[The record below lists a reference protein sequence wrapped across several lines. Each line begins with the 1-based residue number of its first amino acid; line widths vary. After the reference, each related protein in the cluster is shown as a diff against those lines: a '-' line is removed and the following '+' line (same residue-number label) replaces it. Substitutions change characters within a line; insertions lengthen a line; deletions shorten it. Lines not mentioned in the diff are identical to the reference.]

1 MNCKALSKSL
11 MTVALSAGMSV
22 TGVQASS
29 LPDTMIWTAY
39 DVGSQGHSEASAIAD
54 AFGKSSGTRI
64 RIQPSGSAVGR
75 VQPLVSGRADYA
87 FLATES
93 FFASEGV
100 HDFSKR
106 RWGPQDLR
114 AVAGRPSSFGVPTAA
129 DANIETLKDLKGKRV
144 AYTAGNP
151 SVQVKCDA
159 ILAFAGLDRSDVN
172 IVMFPTHQASMSS
185 LVEDRADATCTT
197 TTASQL
203 YELAESPR
211 GIHWVDIPADDKEGW
226 KRMNKVAPVF
236 QPFKETIGA
245 GLSDSS
251 PANMLAY
258 RYPIIVATA
267 DKSDDEVYEMIKS
280 LDEDYDLYKNA
291 SAAIQR
297 WKISD
302 AGIPPIDIPFHE
314 GAIRY
319 LKEKNVWTDEMQEW
333 NDARVKRL
341 EVLKGAWKSTR
352 EEGKGLDE
360 DAFEKLWKDK
370 RQAALSEMNE
380 EY

>member
-1 MNCKALSKSL
+1 MMCKTLTTSL
-11 MTVALSAGMSV
+11 LTVALATGMSIS
-22 TGVQASS
+22 GAQAAS

-54 AFGKSSGTRI
+54 AFGKASGTRI
-64 RIQPSGSAVGR
+64 RIQPSGSAIGR
-75 VQPLVSGRADYA
+75 LQPLVSGRADYA

-100 HDFSKR
+100 YDFSER

-114 AVAGRPSSFGVPTAA
+114 AVAGRPSTFGVPTAA
-129 DANIETLKDLKGKRV
+129 DADIETLEDLKGKRV

-159 ILAFAGLDRSDVN
+159 ILAFAGLDRSDVD
-172 IVMFPTHQASMSS
+172 IVMFPTHKASMSS

-211 GIHWVDIPADDKEGW
+211 GIHWVDIPADDEEGW
-226 KRMNKVAPVF
+226 KRMNEVAPVF

-245 GLSDSS
+245 GLSESS

-267 DKSDDEVYEMIKS
+267 DKSEDEVYEVIKA
-280 LDEDYDLYKNA
+280 LDENYDLYKDA
-291 SAAIQR
+291 TAAIQR
-297 WKISD
+297 WRVSD
-302 AGIPPIDIPFHE
+302 AGTPPIDIPFHD

-319 LKEKNVWTDEMQEW
+319 LEEKGIWTDEMQEW
-333 NDARVKRL
+333 NDAREARL
-341 EVLKGAWKSTR
+341 ETLKNAWSTTL
-352 EEGKGLDE
+352 EEGEGMDE
-360 DAFEKLWKDK
+360 EAFKALWEEK
-370 RQAALSEMNE
+370 RQAALSK
-380 EY
+380 